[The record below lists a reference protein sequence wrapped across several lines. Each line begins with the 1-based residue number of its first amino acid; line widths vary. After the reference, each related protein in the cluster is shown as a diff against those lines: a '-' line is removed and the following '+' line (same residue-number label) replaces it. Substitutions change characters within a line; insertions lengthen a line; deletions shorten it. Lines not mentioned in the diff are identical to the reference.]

1 MVPIKRTI
9 SLIGNEGGSLA
20 IQFAVILPVLL
31 ILFGSG
37 LDYAL
42 AMAQRQSLQAAADS
56 AALRAAT
63 ELGFADAKREN
74 VASAVEE
81 MVSTS
86 MKAEVES
93 HNSAPRFETI
103 VREEPF
109 EVEVIARQKT
119 NPVFG
124 GSFGL
129 APGEVTVNAV
139 ARIVGRPNI
148 CVLALEKSEPNAV
161 WMIKDSQL
169 TGNNCA
175 VYSNS
180 LSSHGLAVNDGA
192 IMTANTICSAGGVD
206 KTGSITPAP
215 VMDCPQFED
224 PLASRAEP
232 AIGSCDYNGMTL
244 KDQTVTLKPGVYC
257 GGLKI
262 SGTSKV
268 KLEPGVYIIA
278 DGALWLDGNADLSG
292 DDISFFLGEKA
303 FLFFGPSTSIE
314 LSASTTGPLAGL
326 LLFGS
331 RKQSKIMTHTILSRS
346 AQHLVGTIYLPQ
358 NSFVV
363 DGDAAVGGES
373 AYTAIVA
380 RRLVLLNGPNLVLN
394 SNYGLTDVP
403 VPDGIRGAA
412 QPIALVK

>member
-1 MVPIKRTI
+1 MTAAAIT
-9 SLIGNEGGSLA
+9 
-20 IQFAVILPVLL
+20 IQFAFILPVLL
-31 ILFGSG
+31 LLFGSG

-42 AMAQRQSLQAAADS
+42 AVAQRQNLQAAVDS
-56 AALRAAT
+56 AALRAAK

-74 VASAVEE
+74 VASAVEG
-81 MVSTS
+81 MVSTT
-86 MKAEVES
+86 MKAEAES
-93 HNSAPRFETI
+93 YHSAPSFETI

-119 NPVFG
+119 EPMFG

-129 APGEVTVNAV
+129 APIEIKVNAV

-148 CVLALEKSEPNAV
+148 CVLALEQSEPNAV
-161 WMIKDSQL
+161 WMIKDSHL

-175 VYSNS
+175 VFSNS
-180 LSSHGLAVNDGA
+180 LSSNGLAVNDGA
-192 IMTANTICSAGGVD
+192 VLTANTVCSAGGVEQSG
-206 KTGSITPAP
+206 KISPPP

-232 AIGSCDYNGMTL
+232 TIGACDHNGMTL

-257 GGLKI
+257 GGLRI
-262 SGTSKV
+262 SGTGNV

-278 DGALWLDGNADLSG
+278 DGALWVDGDAELSG
-292 DDISFFLGEKA
+292 DDVSFFLGPKA

-314 LSASTTGPLAGL
+314 LSASKSGPLAGL

-331 RKQSKIMTHTILSRS
+331 RKQSKILTHTILSRS
-346 AQHLVGTIYLPQ
+346 AQNLVGTIYLPQ
-358 NSFVV
+358 NSFIV